1 MAAASTSSTALPG
14 VHPTLIQSSNIVQH
28 VREYAPEVQSAFD
41 ESDGGC
47 VAEQQTAIQLV
58 DTYSNKLAPSSGD
71 TTPYHVAKVIEQT
84 IAVVDA
90 AMESNGL
97 TFTDRGIVPPGMNP
111 IGELG
116 PIQLE
121 GTDAVKAREALAAA
135 VASACGHQQ
144 QSRRAGRS
152 AKEDSVERYK
162 LLHAAGVRLSAE
174 FELDIATQ
182 LNNIRSLC
190 HFLRINQGR
199 QTPDQPH
206 PWVVFYVDTLSAVAQ
221 AHRKRRAPG
230 TTPNQETAGRDDT
243 LLRAVLDMR
252 KSVEERF
259 ADQERRPRPSRSS

>member
-135 VASACGHQQ
+135 VASACVHQQ

-152 AKEDSVERYK
+152 AKEGRVYIYSVERYK

-206 PWVVFYVDTLSAVAQ
+206 PWVVFYVDTHPLSCRASAPQ
-221 AHRKRRAPG
+221 ASRARYHIQPKDRG
-230 TTPNQETAGRDDT
+230 QR
-243 LLRAVLDMR
+243 
-252 KSVEERF
+252 
-259 ADQERRPRPSRSS
+259 